1 MKSPIMIIESYT
13 VSAKE
18 QIYPTGSLNNFLDTI
33 LSQTDRMKE
42 KVDSLL
48 KYVSIST
55 KELNIE
61 NIDLTDVIYNIFMDY
76 SSQIRLHGKFI
87 YHIEENM
94 EIQADREKIRIIL
107 QNLLENQLKY
117 RDKLITI
124 RAYKKTPNIEL
135 LFYNDG
141 ESINNKLRSQIFTP
155 FIKGYN
161 GSNGLGLSIT
171 KTILIQH
178 GGNIKLL
185 TTSKGT
191 LFKVTLP
198 ISFKENI

>member
-1 MKSPIMIIESYT
+1 
-13 VSAKE
+13 
-18 QIYPTGSLNNFLDTI
+18 
-33 LSQTDRMKE
+33 
-42 KVDSLL
+42 
-48 KYVSIST
+48 
-55 KELNIE
+55 
-61 NIDLTDVIYNIFMDY
+61 
-76 SSQIRLHGKFI
+76 
-87 YHIEENM
+87 M